1 VRVPRPPVDI
11 PRDAAQRAA
20 ADELSG
26 SRYEDESL
34 LERAWRW
41 FEEFLLDLFA
51 GSGGV
56 GGFVSLVI
64 LGLVLA
70 FLAAGLSWSLRRMAG
85 RGRPRRR
92 QIFSLQAQTAAMH
105 RANAERLAE
114 EARWAE
120 AIQER
125 LRAVAR
131 GLEEREILTAM
142 PGRTADELAA
152 VAGEALPAHGEDL
165 RWAADVFDAVTYG
178 QDAGDG
184 AAYAALV
191 ELDRVIALAEPVV
204 SGP

>member
-1 VRVPRPPVDI
+1 VDI
-11 PRDAAQRAA
+11 GRAAARRAA

-26 SRYEDESL
+26 SRYEDEPF

-41 FEEFLLDLFA
+41 FEEFLLEVFA

-56 GGFVSLVI
+56 GGLVSLVI
-64 LGLVLA
+64 LVLLLA
-70 FLAAGLSWSLRRMAG
+70 FLAAGLLWSLRRMAG
-85 RGRPRRR
+85 RGRPRTPT
-92 QIFSLQAQTAAMH
+92 IFSEQAQTAAEH

-125 LRAVAR
+125 LRALTR
-131 GLEEREILTAM
+131 SLEEREIVTYL

-152 VAGEALPAHGEDL
+152 IAGEALPAHGEEL
-165 RWAADVFDAVTYG
+165 RWAARVFDAVTYG
-178 QDAGDG
+178 EDPGDG

-191 ELDRVIALAEPVV
+191 KLDRMLAIAEPAAHA
-204 SGP
+204 P